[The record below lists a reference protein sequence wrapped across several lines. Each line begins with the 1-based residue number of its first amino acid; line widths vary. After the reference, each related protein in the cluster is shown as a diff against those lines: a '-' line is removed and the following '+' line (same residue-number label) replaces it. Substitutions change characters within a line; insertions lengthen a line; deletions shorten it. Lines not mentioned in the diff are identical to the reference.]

1 MDKSDAMTAEMK
13 GTVFHR
19 FIPPKYFAQKR
30 ALLIFA
36 WKKKRLEI
44 FTFQNLQWSL
54 KSNFKSKKI
63 YNRNY
68 SWTVILNAVCLL
80 CSPALRLLHLQGH
93 KFSKTGRGKRLYTSA
108 ITSTICTVTEVLWT
122 PGTHQRQWE
131 SPEYLL
137 MCAHRHAETSQESQE
152 VMHYTVL
159 AINIA
164 AMLSSLPGTILPNY
178 SWITL
183 WYTLLRLDV
192 YLAQQGMLCR
202 VAFIK
207 CCKVNQFIYKNKWYD
222 LGHHLAINES
232 KKNSFQGQAVLPLFL
247 LK

>member
-108 ITSTICTVTEVLWT
+108 LRDHQYHMYSNCGTMNPRYPPETMRITWIPPYVCAQTCWDLPRKSRSDALYSISNKYCCHVVIFAWNHFAKLLMNYTVVYITQTRCV
-122 PGTHQRQWE
+122 PGTARYALQGRL
-131 SPEYLL
+131 YK
-137 MCAHRHAETSQESQE
+137 
-152 VMHYTVL
+152 
-159 AINIA
+159 
-164 AMLSSLPGTILPNY
+164 ML
-178 SWITL
+178 
-183 WYTLLRLDV
+183 
-192 YLAQQGMLCR
+192 
-202 VAFIK
+202 
-207 CCKVNQFIYKNKWYD
+207 
-222 LGHHLAINES
+222 
-232 KKNSFQGQAVLPLFL
+232 
-247 LK
+247 